1 MSDLYLGIETSCD
14 DTSCAIYSPE
24 RGVVVHRTA
33 AQLDHAKYGGV
44 VPEIASRSHMK
55 TLLPLYEFVMEESGV
70 RLEDLAGIGVTNG
83 PGLTGSLLVGLS
95 FAKALAYGSGVP
107 LVGIHHLEGH
117 ILANALEGDFETP
130 AVVLVASGGHTQ
142 LIAAERIGR
151 YRFLGGTRDDAAG
164 EAFDKIGKLL
174 GLPFPGGPA
183 VECAALEGKRDAFDF
198 PRGLRRSGECDFS
211 FSGLKT
217 AVRLKVE
224 SLGELS
230 PEIVSDVAASAQE
243 AIVRSLV
250 EKSLL
255 AVRTLAEAKRGAGSN
270 GSAAPHGGEE
280 RCGAAP
286 PRGTAEA
293 KSGAETKSDA
303 PTRFYLA
310 GGVASN
316 GRLREVMTERLLSE
330 GVTVRWPPPEYCTD
344 NAAMIACAA
353 YHHIRAGRRD
363 GLGLNTFPRGDLASW
378 AS

>member
-1 MSDLYLGIETSCD
+1 MEELYLGIETSCD
-14 DTSCAIYSPE
+14 DTSCAVYSGG

-33 AQLDHAKYGGV
+33 AQLDHARYGGV

-55 TLLPLYEFVMEESGV
+55 TLLPLYELVMEEAGV
-70 RLEDLAGIGVTNG
+70 RLTDLSGIGVTNG

-95 FAKALAYGSGVP
+95 FAKALSYGSGVP

-117 ILANALEGDFETP
+117 ILANALDGGFETP
-130 AVVLVASGGHTQ
+130 AIVLVVSGGHTQ
-142 LIAAERIGR
+142 LIHVERIGR

-183 VECAALEGKRDAFDF
+183 VEREARDGGRDTSAF

-224 SLGELS
+224 SIGGLDPRTRRDL
-230 PEIVSDVAASAQE
+230 AASAQE
-243 AIVRSLV
+243 AIVDSLA

-255 AVRTLAEAKRGAGSN
+255 AVQKLKNGPGGAPG
-270 GSAAPHGGEE
+270 
-280 RCGAAP
+280 
-286 PRGTAEA
+286 
-293 KSGAETKSDA
+293 
-303 PTRFYLA
+303 RFYLA
-310 GGVASN
+310 GGVAAN
-316 GRLREVMTERLLSE
+316 GRLREVMAQRLAREDVDVS
-330 GVTVRWPPPEYCTD
+330 WPPPEYCTD

-353 YHHIRAGRRD
+353 CHHIRAGRRD
-363 GLGLNTFPRGDLASW
+363 GLDLNSFPRGELASW
-378 AS
+378 T